1 LLSRAADGRTPYG
14 VELILDLHNCDVTK
28 FNRQSLEKYFIELC
42 DLIDMQRCELHFW
55 DDLDTPEEEK
65 QTSPHT
71 TGTSAIQFILTSNVT
86 IHTLD
91 ILKKVFVNIF
101 SCKDFSTSVAERFTV
116 EWFGGTA
123 VSSTV
128 VDRL

>member
-1 LLSRAADGRTPYG
+1 MDRATGGRAPYG
-14 VELILDLHNCDVTK
+14 VELILDLHDCDVTK
-28 FNRQSLEKYFIELC
+28 FNRRSLKKYFVELC

-55 DDLDTPEEEK
+55 DDLHTPEEDK

-71 TGTSAIQFILTSNVT
+71 TGTSAIQFILTSNIT

-101 SCKDFSTSVAERFTV
+101 SCKDFSTSEAEKFTV
-116 EWFGGTA
+116 EWFGGK
-123 VSSTV
+123 V
-128 VDRL
+128 VNSVVVQRL

>member
-1 LLSRAADGRTPYG
+1 MSQAARGRAPYG
-14 VELILDLHNCDVTK
+14 VELILDLHDCDVAT
-28 FNRQSLEKYFIELC
+28 FNRQSIARYFVELC

-55 DDLDTPEEEK
+55 DDLNTPEEEK

-86 IHTLD
+86 VHTLD
-91 ILKKVFVNIF
+91 ILKKVFVNVF
-101 SCKDFSTSVAERFTV
+101 SCKDFSTSAAERFTL
-116 EWFGGTA
+116 EWFGGKV

-128 VDRL
+128 VKRL